1 MLIVQA
7 RHLKLGHYN
16 STEYHIQHV
25 FDNVIWQTLASA
37 RGDASAHVTAST
49 QAFHADN
56 VHMNAPAKTMKRVRR
71 PSDAQR
77 ASAEVTRTALINAAC
92 AQFGKVGYHA
102 TGTNDL
108 VALASVTRGALYHHF
123 ADKADLFETVLRE
136 VAQKLVSTAN
146 AKVASLSG
154 DTWGQLMESFP
165 AYLRLVT
172 TSPEAQRILLIDG
185 PAVLG
190 WKRWRDIQSEYVLSG
205 VVVALRMLMDE
216 GIIARR
222 APEPLANLIQAALDD
237 AALSIAHAADPQ
249 AVGAEAAD
257 ALVCLLAGLRID
269 GHNLSTE

>member
-1 MLIVQA
+1 MTGFFVVMC
-7 RHLKLGHYN
+7 RRENGFYMGN
-16 STEYHIQHV
+16 T
-25 FDNVIWQTLASA
+25 F
-37 RGDASAHVTAST
+37 
-49 QAFHADN
+49 
-56 VHMNAPAKTMKRVRR
+56 MNAPAKAAKRVRR
-71 PSDAQR
+71 PSEAQR
-77 ASAEVTRTALINAAC
+77 VSAEATRTALINAAC

-123 ADKADLFETVLRE
+123 ADKADLFETVFRE

-146 AKVASLSG
+146 SKVARLSG

-172 TSPEAQRILLIDG
+172 TNPQVQRILLIDG

-205 VVVALRMLMDE
+205 VVVALQMLMDQ
-216 GIIARR
+216 GIIAKR
-222 APEPLANLIQAALDD
+222 APEPLANLLQAALDD

-249 AVGAEAAD
+249 TVSIEAAD
-257 ALVCLLAGLRID
+257 ALRCLMAGLRID
-269 GHNLSTE
+269 QHNSP